1 MTQTT
6 AVLHA
11 GLLAR
16 KGEARPA
23 SISNLDTMAPAESGP
38 PTIIDID
45 QAMRRQP
52 VGERPGHS
60 TQPSRVIELPRPKSV
75 RPSDQI
81 VKNRKQIHA
90 RVSPEIHVLLKTLR
104 GSIGLNRISSLLR
117 LRHICRLLATM
128 CWHSD
133 ATDATSGT
141 RDIRARPLP
150 WRSGPE
156 RPPSNVP
163 ARAISHQIMTSG
175 L

>member
-90 RVSPEIHVLLKTLR
+90 QVSPEIHVLLKMNAARLDRTQQDLVASAIEAYLSFVGDDVLALR
-104 GSIGLNRISSLLR
+104 CDGR
-117 LRHICRLLATM
+117 
-128 CWHSD
+128 
-133 ATDATSGT
+133 
-141 RDIRARPLP
+141 
-150 WRSGPE
+150 
-156 RPPSNVP
+156 NV
-163 ARAISHQIMTSG
+163 G
-175 L
+175 D

>member
-23 SISNLDTMAPAESGP
+23 AISGADAVAPADAES

-52 VGERPGHS
+52 AGE
-60 TQPSRVIELPRPKSV
+60 QPEVAVQNSRVIELPRPKPARSKETC
-75 RPSDQI
+75 

-90 RVSPEIHVLLKTLR
+90 RVSPEIHVLLKMNAARLDRTQQDLVASAIEAYLSFV
-104 GSIGLNRISSLLR
+104 GDDLLTFR
-117 LRHICRLLATM
+117 
-128 CWHSD
+128 
-133 ATDATSGT
+133 
-141 RDIRARPLP
+141 RDGR
-150 WRSGPE
+150 
-156 RPPSNVP
+156 NV
-163 ARAISHQIMTSG
+163 G
-175 L
+175 D